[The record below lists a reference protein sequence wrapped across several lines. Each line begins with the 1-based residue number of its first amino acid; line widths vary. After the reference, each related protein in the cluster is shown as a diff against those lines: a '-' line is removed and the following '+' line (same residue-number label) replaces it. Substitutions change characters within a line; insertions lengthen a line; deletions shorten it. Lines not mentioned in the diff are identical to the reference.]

1 MSRTLAFPG
10 VHKVLISPF
19 GFDIYSYG
27 LALVGS
33 FIAAIALATRMARA
47 RGESDDN
54 FIAELTT
61 MAIVVGLVGC
71 RLGFVVQY
79 PGHYLRHPLQI
90 LNFREGGMTILGGLV
105 AAAVVLGLYFHKK
118 KIPALNVLD
127 LLAAPTLLGMAI
139 GRIGCIMHGCC
150 YGQVCDLP
158 WGITYPEGALGSLV
172 PGPRHPTQVYEM
184 VLDLLLMG
192 FIIWWWPRM
201 KFAGQAF
208 YTVLLGYGGIRMFSE
223 FYRDDV
229 TQMGALT
236 LAQWVGLVFM
246 VVGACGLAGLYG
258 TPKIETAWQKP
269 PDPEEDKKEKK
280 SAKK

>member
-1 MSRTLAFPG
+1 M
-10 VHKVLISPF
+10 LISPF

-33 FIAAIALATRMARA
+33 FLAAIALATRLARA
-47 RGESDDN
+47 RGDSNDN

-61 MAIVVGLVGC
+61 MAIVVGMVGC
-71 RLGFVVQY
+71 RLGFVIQY

-90 LNFREGGMTILGGLV
+90 FNFREGGMTILGGLV
-105 AAAVVLGLYFHKK
+105 AAAVVLGVYFHKK
-118 KIPALNVLD
+118 KIPSLNVLD

-139 GRIGCIMHGCC
+139 GRIGCILHGCC
-150 YGQVCDLP
+150 YGQVTDLP
-158 WGITYPEGALGSLV
+158 WGITYPDGALGNLV

-184 VLDLLLMG
+184 VLDLLIMA
-192 FIIWWWPRM
+192 FIIWWWPKM

-208 YTVLLGYGGIRMFSE
+208 YAVLVGYGGVRMFSE
-223 FYRDDV
+223 VYRDDV

-236 LAQWVGLVFM
+236 LAQWVGLVFIL
-246 VVGACGLAGLYG
+246 VGACGLAGLYG
-258 TPKIETAWQKP
+258 KPPIQTAWQN
-269 PDPEEDKKEKK
+269 PDSEEETKAGKKGKK